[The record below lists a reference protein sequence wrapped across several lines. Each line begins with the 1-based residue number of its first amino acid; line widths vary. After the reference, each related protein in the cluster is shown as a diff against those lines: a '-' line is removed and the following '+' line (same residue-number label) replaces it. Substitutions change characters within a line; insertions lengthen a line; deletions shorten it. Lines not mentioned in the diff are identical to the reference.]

1 MKYASFGDI
10 IFQIFSYQQHK
21 ESNQYAV
28 AKLQTVI
35 APSSLQYLGNEL
47 LSLELTINFHNA
59 FCNPIEEY
67 EKLKELAKT
76 GESQKLIIAEKVL
89 GDFVIESI
97 DAEYQQIDA
106 YGQPV
111 DISLNVKF
119 TEYIKKEI
127 QKRKTASN
135 KKKGKA
141 VKKKN
146 SQQNQNQNSQQKSN
160 SGYINMLDK

>member
-10 IFQIFSYQQHK
+10 IFQIFSYREHK

-35 APSSLQYLGNEL
+35 APSSLQFLGNEL
-47 LSLELTINFHNA
+47 LSLELAVNFHNA
-59 FCNPIEEY
+59 FCNPLEEY
-67 EKLKELAKT
+67 QKLKELAKT
-76 GESQKLIIAEKVL
+76 GEPQKLIIAEKVL

-111 DISLNVKF
+111 DITLNVRF
-119 TEYIKKEI
+119 VEYIKKEI
-127 QKRKTASN
+127 QKRKTAT

-146 SQQNQNQNSQQKSN
+146 TGQNN
-160 SGYINMLDK
+160 YVNMLDK

>member
-10 IFQIFSYQQHK
+10 AFEIFSYREHK
-21 ESNQYAV
+21 ENSQFAV
-28 AKLQTVI
+28 SKLQTVI
-35 APSSLQYLGNEL
+35 APSSMQYLGNEL

-59 FCNPIEEY
+59 FCNPTEEY
-67 EKLKELAKT
+67 EKLKELAKQ
-76 GESQKLIIAEKVL
+76 GDPQKLIIAEKII

-97 DAEYQQIDA
+97 DADFQQIDA
-106 YGQPV
+106 FGQSV

-127 QKRKTASN
+127 QKKQTASS

-146 SQQNQNQNSQQKSN
+146 TQQKQNQNSQQKNN
-160 SGYINMLDK
+160 SDYINTLDK

>member
-10 IFQIFSYQQHK
+10 IFQIFSYREHK

-47 LSLELTINFHNA
+47 QSLELSINFHNA

-67 EKLKELAKT
+67 ERLKDLAKT
-76 GESQKLIIAEKVL
+76 GEPQKLIIAEKVL

-111 DISLNVKF
+111 DITLNVRF
-119 TEYIKKEI
+119 IEYIKKEI
-127 QKRKTASN
+127 QKRKTAS

-141 VKKKN
+141 VKKKSN
-146 SQQNQNQNSQQKSN
+146 NQNQNLQQKN
-160 SGYINMLDK
+160 NYTNMLDK

>member
-10 IFQIFSYQQHK
+10 IFQIFSYREHK

-28 AKLQTVI
+28 AKLQTII
-35 APSSLQYLGNEL
+35 APSSIQFLGNEL
-47 LSLELTINFHNA
+47 ISLELAVNFHNA
-59 FCNPIEEY
+59 FCNPLEEY
-67 EKLKELAKT
+67 QKLKDIAKQ
-76 GESQKLIIAEKVL
+76 GEPQKLIIAEKII

-111 DISLNVKF
+111 NITLNVKF

-127 QKRKTASN
+127 QKRKTASKS

-146 SQQNQNQNSQQKSN
+146 TGQQNQSLQQKN
-160 SGYINMLDK
+160 KYINMLDK

>member
-10 IFQIFSYQQHK
+10 IFQIFSYREHK
-21 ESNQYAV
+21 ESNQYAI

-47 LSLELTINFHNA
+47 LSLELAVNFHNA
-59 FCNPIEEY
+59 FCNPLEEY
-67 EKLKELAKT
+67 QKLKDLAKQ
-76 GESQKLIIAEKVL
+76 GEPQKLIIAEKVL

-97 DAEYQQIDA
+97 VAEYQQIDA

-111 DISLNVKF
+111 DITLNVRF

-127 QKRKTASN
+127 QKKKTAA

-146 SQQNQNQNSQQKSN
+146 TGQNQNLQSKNS
-160 SGYINMLDK
+160 YVNMLDK

>member
-10 IFQIFSYQQHK
+10 VFQIFSYREHK

-35 APSSLQYLGNEL
+35 APSSLQFLGNEL
-47 LSLELTINFHNA
+47 LSLELSINFHNA
-59 FCNPIEEY
+59 FCNPTEEY

-76 GESQKLIIAEKVL
+76 GEPQKLIIAEKVL

-111 DISLNVKF
+111 DISLNVRF

-127 QKRKTASN
+127 QKRKTTS

-146 SQQNQNQNSQQKSN
+146 NQQNQNLQPKNN
-160 SGYINMLDK
+160 YINTLDK

>member
-10 IFQIFSYQQHK
+10 IFQIFSYREHK

-47 LSLELTINFHNA
+47 LSLELAVNFHNA
-59 FCNPIEEY
+59 FCDPLQEY
-67 EKLKELAKT
+67 QKLKDLAKQ
-76 GESQKLIIAEKVL
+76 GEPQKLIIAEKVL

-111 DISLNVKF
+111 DITLNIRF

-127 QKRKTASN
+127 QKRKTAS

-146 SQQNQNQNSQQKSN
+146 TGQNQNLQSKNN
-160 SGYINMLDK
+160 YINMLDK

>member
-1 MKYASFGDI
+1 MRYASFGDI
-10 IFQIFSYQQHK
+10 AFEIFSYREHK
-21 ESNQYAV
+21 ENSQFAV
-28 AKLQTVI
+28 SKLQTVI
-35 APSSLQYLGNEL
+35 APSSMQFLGSEL
-47 LSLELTINFHNA
+47 MSLELTINFHNA
-59 FCNPIEEY
+59 FCNPTEEY

-76 GESQKLIIAEKVL
+76 GEPQKLIIAEKVL

-97 DAEYQQIDA
+97 DADFQQIDA
-106 YGQPV
+106 FGQSV

-127 QKRKTASN
+127 QKRQTTT

-146 SQQNQNQNSQQKSN
+146 NQKQNQNLQQKSN
-160 SGYINMLDK
+160 YINMLDK

>member
-10 IFQIFSYQQHK
+10 VFEVFSYREHK

-35 APSSLQYLGNEL
+35 APSSLQFLGNEL
-47 LSLELTINFHNA
+47 QTLELTINFHNA
-59 FCNPIEEY
+59 FCNPTEKY
-67 EKLKELAKT
+67 EKLKELAKQ
-76 GESQKLIIAEKVL
+76 GDPQKLIIAEKVL

-111 DISLNVKF
+111 DITLNVRF

-127 QKRKTASN
+127 QKRQT
-135 KKKGKA
+135 
-141 VKKKN
+141 
-146 SQQNQNQNSQQKSN
+146 
-160 SGYINMLDK
+160 

>member
-10 IFQIFSYQQHK
+10 IFQIFSYRQHK
-21 ESNQYAV
+21 ESNQYAI

-35 APSSLQYLGNEL
+35 APSSLQFLGNEL
-47 LSLELTINFHNA
+47 LSLELSINFHNA
-59 FCNPIEEY
+59 FCNPTEEY
-67 EKLKELAKT
+67 EKLKELAEV
-76 GESQKLIIAEKVL
+76 GEPQKLIIAEKVL

-111 DISLNVKF
+111 DITLNVRF

-127 QKRKTASN
+127 QKRKTTAS

-141 VKKKN
+141 VKKKTN
-146 SQQNQNQNSQQKSN
+146 QQNQNLQQKN
-160 SGYINMLDK
+160 NYVNMLNK

>member
-10 IFQIFSYQQHK
+10 IFQIFSYREHK
-21 ESNQYAV
+21 ESNQYAI

-47 LSLELTINFHNA
+47 LSLELAVNFHNA
-59 FCNPIEEY
+59 FCNPLEEY
-67 EKLKELAKT
+67 QKLKDLAKQ
-76 GESQKLIIAEKVL
+76 GEPQKLIIAEKVL

-97 DAEYQQIDA
+97 VAEYQQIDA

-111 DISLNVKF
+111 DITLNVRF

-127 QKRKTASN
+127 QKRKTAS

-146 SQQNQNQNSQQKSN
+146 TGQNQNLQSKNN
-160 SGYINMLDK
+160 YINMLDK

>member
-10 IFQIFSYQQHK
+10 IFQIFSYREHK

-47 LSLELTINFHNA
+47 QSLELSINFHNA
-59 FCNPIEEY
+59 FCNPLEEY
-67 EKLKELAKT
+67 QKLKDLAKT
-76 GESQKLIIAEKVL
+76 GEPQKLIIAEKII

-97 DAEYQQIDA
+97 DADFQQIDA

-127 QKRKTASN
+127 QKKQTASS

-146 SQQNQNQNSQQKSN
+146 TQKQNQNLQQKSN
-160 SGYINMLDK
+160 YTNMLDK